1 MTVIHLLKSKFFY
14 FSTDDTIHF
23 KKTKKEKQL
32 VLPEIKVNII
42 VNENNQ
48 KYKNDSDD
56 SDIENN
62 VINTN
67 TEKKYDDLFKT
78 TDGKTRR

>member
-1 MTVIHLLKSKFFY
+1 M
-14 FSTDDTIHF
+14 
-23 KKTKKEKQL
+23 

-62 VINTN
+62 VQNTN
-67 TEKKYDDLFKT
+67 TEKKYDDLP
-78 TDGKTRR
+78 